1 MILVFKLLT
10 AMAWMLILFN
20 LLSPFSAPLANILNW
35 TGVGL
40 IVAHAIE
47 LVLYLP
53 VIQRAGGSRMY
64 HSMQTLIFGYAHF
77 MQMQQSIASKNT

>member
-1 MILVFKLLT
+1 MIWVFKLLT
-10 AMAWMLILFN
+10 AMAWMLILLN
-20 LLSPFSAPLANILNW
+20 LLSPLSAPLANILNW
-35 TGVGL
+35 TGIGL
-40 IVAHAIE
+40 IIAHAIE

-53 VIQRAGGSRMY
+53 VIKRVGGSRMY